1 MDPELLNKALK
12 FDRTPINGIPGFNS
26 SDLAINDQQ
35 TLMRGD
41 DMGEDEHGKKI
52 KRKKKIQNG
61 ADPKDNIYNV
71 VVFCSYLIALH
82 TI

>member
-61 ADPKDNIYNV
+61 ADPKDKHI
-71 VVFCSYLIALH
+71 
-82 TI
+82 

>member
-1 MDPELLNKALK
+1 
-12 FDRTPINGIPGFNS
+12 
-26 SDLAINDQQ
+26 
-35 TLMRGD
+35 
-41 DMGEDEHGKKI
+41 MGEDEHGKKI